1 MISYKANLSM
11 RYVKIVSDSKGDSL
25 LRVKLILITSPTESQ
40 NLTKKIATMSS
51 LLYVNIM
58 YMFSIVLSKL
68 K

>member
-25 LRVKLILITSPTESQ
+25 LRVKLILITSPTKSQ